1 MFLREYLPNPKLQS
15 RTTIELDIYM
25 YIDAFIHIIVF
36 YQSLF
41 CFYQLILVLLLCSYK
56 FLFSFKKISH
66 FNTIAKSNEANVLR
80 IQKCLLHVPLSHQTQ
95 FLKIS

>member
-1 MFLREYLPNPKLQS
+1 MFLREYLPKLQS

-25 YIDAFIHIIVF
+25 YIDAFIHVF

-56 FLFSFKKISH
+56 FLFRFKKISH